1 MRSDRQMM
9 DLILSR
15 AREDDRVLAAYLK
28 GSRANPRADRDVFQD
43 FDVMYVVREVAS
55 FRSDPAWL
63 EGFGLILLKQEQN
76 SPFGYGAR
84 FGLLGDDQ
92 EAYSWLLLFADGTR
106 IDLGVETVDHL
117 NRGAFRNRLFLP
129 LLDKVGCLPQLP
141 PPTDADF
148 WVQRPDQRQLTG
160 CCNEFFWSLCD
171 VVKGI
176 ARQELPFAMG
186 VYHSQT
192 RAMLDQML
200 SWYVGTETDF
210 SLSCGKHSRYF
221 GRYLPPELYRRYC
234 ETYPGGSFAQL
245 WQAVECAQSLFA
257 EAAQTVACR
266 LSLTYPAGEEEG
278 FDRYA
283 AWAQSQ
289 AGRPFPEDG

>member
-1 MRSDRQMM
+1 M
-9 DLILSR
+9 
-15 AREDDRVLAAYLK
+15 
-28 GSRANPRADRDVFQD
+28 
-43 FDVMYVVREVAS
+43 
-55 FRSDPAWL
+55 
-63 EGFGLILLKQEQN
+63 
-76 SPFGYGAR
+76 
-84 FGLLGDDQ
+84 
-92 EAYSWLLLFADGTR
+92 
-106 IDLGVETVDHL
+106 
-117 NRGAFRNRLFLP
+117 
-129 LLDKVGCLPQLP
+129 
-141 PPTDADF
+141 
-148 WVQRPDQRQLTG
+148 QRPDQRQLTG
-160 CCNEFFWSLCD
+160 CCNGFFWSLCD

-266 LSLTYPAGEEEG
+266 LSLAYPAGEEEG
-278 FDRYA
+278 FVRYA

-289 AGRPFPEDG
+289 AWPISPKER